1 MYRNL
6 GDRTHPVNYFMDG
19 LDEQLRLLVEETC
32 QHPPKSP
39 QRRRGLNKIIRL
51 IKNSG
56 KLWRENTPDYEDAE
70 QKTWLYFSRNLCEAD
85 TAKQKYDPERS
96 SVTTWLNAY
105 LKRRLQDCRIEAA
118 KEKATRASGELTG
131 SNETIDPVETLA
143 APPDIPPIEEE
154 VRTWAKTDPDGEL
167 RRTHIKNNPEITAQ
181 LLILRRLPPETKWED
196 LSAEFGLGVST
207 LSEFYRRKCQ
217 PRLRKFGESQGYL

>member
-1 MYRNL
+1 
-6 GDRTHPVNYFMDG
+6 MDG

-32 QHPPKSP
+32 KHPPKSC

-70 QKTWLYFSRNLCEAD
+70 QQTWLYFSRNICEAD
-85 TAKQKYDPERS
+85 TGEKYNPDRS
-96 SVTTWLNAY
+96 SVTTWLNGY
-105 LKRRLQDCRIEAA
+105 LKRRLQDYRIEAA
-118 KEKATRASGELTG
+118 QEKATRAAGEIPG
-131 SNETIDPVETLA
+131 SDETIDPVETIA
-143 APPDIPPIEEE
+143 APPDIPPMLEE
-154 VRTWAKTDPDGEL
+154 VRTWAETDADGEL
-167 RRTHIKNNPEITAQ
+167 RQTHIKNHPEITAQ

-207 LSEFYRRKCQ
+207 LSRFYERKCR
-217 PRLRKFGESQGYL
+217 PCLRKFGESQGYI